1 MALASAGSS
10 PVPGT
15 DSFLQVHT
23 SMLYV
28 YALKSKTRNY
38 IYVGMTANIKDRMHR
53 HNSGYEKTT
62 RSYRP
67 FELIYLE
74 AFDNRKQAREK
85 EKYLKSGSGK
95 EYLKKI
101 VNQLQK

>member
-1 MALASAGSS
+1 MI
-10 PVPGT
+10 
-15 DSFLQVHT
+15 
-23 SMLYV
+23 YV

-38 IYVGMTANIKDRMHR
+38 IYVGMTANITDRMHR

-74 AFDNRKQAREK
+74 EFKDRHQAREK
-85 EKYLKSGSGK
+85 EKYLKSGIGK

-101 VNQLQK
+101 INQLQK

>member
-1 MALASAGSS
+1 MIYL
-10 PVPGT
+10 
-15 DSFLQVHT
+15 
-23 SMLYV
+23 

-38 IYVGMTANIKDRMHR
+38 IYVGMTANIADRMHR

-74 AFDNRKQAREK
+74 KFEDRKQARVK

-95 EYLKKI
+95 EYLKKLI
-101 VNQLQK
+101 NQLKQ